1 MLRFLIYSSTLTKS
15 LMVMPAGFV
24 TSLKLS
30 SSLTVKQLKNN
41 AVRRLATS
49 NGKLLI
55 SHKESQSFFIYS
67 LENYTCLSIITI
79 NETYY
84 EREITDVKW
93 TPRGN
98 IVFTVFF
105 KGLLSVITESGEVIV
120 KTLMIKPQCLYIS
133 NDDIIYL
140 ADLVT
145 GLLQSIDD
153 GVTWNVVYKPTD
165 GWQFK
170 QVIKVTTE
178 KSDDFWIVKHE
189 MRASTHKLGVYSAKR
204 KYSGVIPNIT
214 KTRDI
219 DLDVTG
225 GKRVKLR
232 ENSLLYDG
240 EMNIFVSDYT
250 NKNVYLFLKTGQYR
264 CQLMSSRDFKQEPET
279 LAIDSRKQNLYIGH
293 AYSSMISIYNLAYK
307 TSSQQ
312 CATEQSDEL
321 ED

>member
-1 MLRFLIYSSTLTKS
+1 MLPVYSLTQANYKA
-15 LMVMPAGFV
+15 VVPAGFV
-24 TSLKLS
+24 TSFKLS
-30 SSLTVKQLKNN
+30 SSFIVKQLTYST
-41 AVRRLATS
+41 VRRLATS

-55 SHKESQSFFIYS
+55 SQEDSRSFFIYS

-120 KTLMIKPQCLYIS
+120 KILMNLPQCIYVS
-133 NDDIIYL
+133 KDDVIYL

-153 GVTWNVVYKPTD
+153 GVTWSVVYKPID
-165 GWQFK
+165 GWRFK

-189 MRASTHKLGVYSAKR
+189 MRASTHKLGVYSAQR
-204 KYSGVIPNIT
+204 KCSSVIPNIT
-214 KTRDI
+214 RTRDI

-225 GKRVKLR
+225 VKRVKLQ
-232 ENSLLYDG
+232 ENSLLFDG
-240 EMNIFVSDYT
+240 GMNIFVNDFI
-250 NKNVYLFLKTGQYR
+250 NKKVYLFSKTGQYR
-264 CQLMSSRDFKQEPET
+264 CQLMSLDNFKKPPET
-279 LAIDSRKQNLYIGH
+279 LAIDSQRQLLYIGH
-293 AYSSMISIYNLAYK
+293 TLGSVSVFNLTYETRTQK
-307 TSSQQ
+307 CTS
-312 CATEQSDEL
+312 EQTDEL
-321 ED
+321 EEA